1 MTKHGGILLILATA
15 YSIMSCDNPIKIKN
29 VEQSNLDSTTTKKE
43 NYSEYK
49 SIKYIDS
56 FLNANNGAINKNNA
70 LKEHYE
76 SLCTKEMLPLID
88 KKGFYEDIPFKLAV
102 TTTHKGIAY
111 GNFIFED
118 DKHYIKVECI
128 IKEKQLLNLQEN
140 NRYLIKFKTFKFTD
154 GVSFDNSFSKI
165 ELPTVDAYL
174 ISFKPYLYK

>member
-1 MTKHGGILLILATA
+1 MMKNGGIVLTLVTA
-15 YSIMSCDNPIKIKN
+15 YLIMSCNNPIKIKN
-29 VEQSNLDSTTTKKE
+29 VEQSNLDSTITKKE
-43 NYSEYK
+43 NQSEYK

-56 FLNANNGAINKNNA
+56 FINSSNGAINKNNA

-76 SLCTKEMLPLID
+76 SLCTKHMLPLID
-88 KKGFYEDIPFKLAV
+88 KKGLYEDIPFKLAV
-102 TTTHKGIAY
+102 TTTHNGIAY

-140 NRYLIKFKTFKFTD
+140 NQYLIKFRTFKFTD

-165 ELPTVDAYL
+165 ELPTVEAYL
-174 ISFKPYLYK
+174 ISFKPNL